1 MEENGAASAQVSP
14 SGFTL
19 SGTPDSFTL
28 TAKLNNK
35 INNYPYARVPLA
47 VKPAKTSSPMS
58 YTINSLTVSVN
69 GVQKDI
75 VAYGSLLSEAKM
87 TIE

>member
-1 MEENGAASAQVSP
+1 MNRCL
-14 SGFTL
+14 FL
-19 SGTPDSFTL
+19 TPDSFPLTTTL
-28 TAKLNNK
+28 RDNIKDYT
-35 INNYPYARVPLA
+35 YVRVPFA
-47 VKPAKTSSPMS
+47 VKPANTLAPMS

-75 VAYGSLLSEAKM
+75 VAYGSLLSSAKM

>member
-1 MEENGAASAQVSP
+1 MDAYLPTSD
-14 SGFTL
+14 L
-19 SGTPDSFTL
+19 FTL
-28 TAKLNNK
+28 TTTLMDNIKD
-35 INNYPYARVPLA
+35 YTYVRVPLA
-47 VKPAKTSSPMS
+47 VKPVNGTLPLS

-75 VAYGSLLSEAKM
+75 LAYGTLLSDSKM